1 MSIKINTIFVFEQSQ
16 DLINRAK
23 DDLENDNNTH
33 YYRTD
38 VRFLVETDFK
48 KVLNSIKLHKKMDSI
63 ESISIF
69 IALGGD
75 WLSYKIALDWRTW
88 LVLKE
93 FHTTI
98 NIVANNLD
106 CRLFELQEEKK
117 TLVKVRVYNI
127 HHILNKKNIFAT
139 NT

>member
-1 MSIKINTIFVFEQSQ
+1 
-16 DLINRAK
+16 
-23 DDLENDNNTH
+23 
-33 YYRTD
+33 
-38 VRFLVETDFK
+38 
-48 KVLNSIKLHKKMDSI
+48 MDSI

-117 TLVKVRVYNI
+117 LLLK
-127 HHILNKKNIFAT
+127 
-139 NT
+139 